1 MWIERCYLC
10 PIFFNYAN
18 NIINQIRFFKSTF
31 VKGPFGRRE
40 EKGVD
45 GKLRK
50 KWRRLKFSTVWY
62 KRNVE
67 GQKEGRGGDVFHTC
81 PHFPID
87 PYMRG
92 NIDENRFVR

>member
-1 MWIERCYLC
+1 MRIERCYLC

-18 NIINQIRFFKSTF
+18 NIINQICFFKSTF

-40 EKGVD
+40 ESGVD

-62 KRNVE
+62 KRTVE
-67 GQKEGRGGDVFHTC
+67 GQKEGVGMFSTQAHTFQLI
-81 PHFPID
+81 HIWEETS
-87 PYMRG
+87 MKIG
-92 NIDENRFVR
+92 L